1 MQIPQGDI
9 RLLEDPTARRLL
21 ASTELARVAYLAKDG
36 TPRVIPMLFHWDG
49 TELVLPTFAGSHKVA
64 SLRRHPDIA
73 VTIDTKGPPPEVVQL
88 RGSVEIV
95 DLDGVAPE
103 YAKAQRRYYGD
114 EQGRAATERVAQSGA
129 AMTRIVLR
137 PEWVGVLDFQT
148 RFPGALVAS
157 GLDERDSS

>member
-1 MQIPQGDI
+1 
-9 RLLEDPTARRLL
+9 LL
-21 ASTELARVAYLAKDG
+21 AVTRWPACAG
-36 TPRVIPMLFHWDG
+36 TP
-49 TELVLPTFAGSHKVA
+49 A
-64 SLRRHPDIA
+64 IA

-103 YAKAQRRYYGD
+103 YALAQRRHYGD
-114 EQGRAATERVAQSGA
+114 EQGRANAEQVVQSGA

-137 PEWVGVLDFQT
+137 PDWVSVLDFQA

-157 GLDERDSS
+157 GLAEEDGS

>member
-36 TPRVIPMLFHWDG
+36 TPRAIPMLFYWDG
-49 TELVLPTFAGSHKVA
+49 PELVLPTFAGSRKVA
-64 SLRRHPDIA
+64 SLRQHPAIA
-73 VTIDTKGPPPEVVQL
+73 VAIDTKGPPPEVMQF

-114 EQGRAATERVAQSGA
+114 EQGRANTEQVAQSGA

-148 RFPGALVAS
+148 RFPAALVAPA
-157 GLDERDSS
+157 LNERDSS

>member
-1 MQIPQGDI
+1 MIPQGDT
-9 RLLEDPTARRLL
+9 RLLEEPTARRLL

-36 TPRVIPMLFHWDG
+36 TPRVIPMLFHWNG

-64 SLRRHPDIA
+64 SMRRHPAIA
-73 VTIDTKGPPPEVVQL
+73 VTIDTKGPPPQVVQL
-88 RGSVEIV
+88 RGRAELD

-103 YAKAQRRYYGD
+103 YALAQRRYYGD
-114 EQGRAATERVAQSGA
+114 EQGRASTEQVAQSGA

-137 PEWVGVLDFQT
+137 PEWVGVLDFQS

-157 GLDERDSS
+157 GLAEEGGS